1 MLLKISSLSTES
13 GARFTISVDNYPE
26 NGNIVPFDGQL
37 VRCLAGR
44 ELGSGTIH
52 MPLHIRQSCLHNPI
66 G

>member
-1 MLLKISSLSTES
+1 MLLRISSLSTES
-13 GARFTISVDNYPE
+13 GARFTISVDNYTE
-26 NGNIVPFDGQL
+26 NGNIVPFDDQL

-52 MPLHIRQSCLHNPI
+52 MPLHIRQSFLHNPI